1 MHKWQNDVPVK
12 MHSAFVMSRTVIFGF
27 GEELHQA
34 MAKLKVLVLFGGTSI
49 EYDESRKS
57 AVAVLNAL
65 PSDQY
70 EIIPVGINKKGRWLY
85 FPGDCAEIAADTWDQ
100 SPDCSSAVL
109 SPDPAHRGILILED
123 TEYSLKRVD
132 VIFSL
137 LHGQFGEDGAVQGL
151 FELSHIPY
159 VGNGILGSALCRSK
173 VYTHLLLN
181 HAGIPTPNWT
191 SVEQR
196 NLNRLDRECERI
208 EAALEFPLY
217 VKPSRSDS
225 SAASRIVRNHDE
237 LAAAI
242 KLAFTRDTQ
251 VLVEEYIEGREF
263 RVGVFGYDLPFASF
277 VGEIIHENNGKTL
290 LIPADLDDSIAS
302 VMRQTAIEAFC
313 ALDCK
318 EIALLDLYHSARGD
332 FLIGEVNTMPAL
344 SEDASY
350 PRLMADLGMRYPYLL
365 EKLIQQAMEHA
376 DRGM

>member
-1 MHKWQNDVPVK
+1 M
-12 MHSAFVMSRTVIFGF
+12 
-27 GEELHQA
+27 
-34 MAKLKVLVLFGGTSI
+34 
-49 EYDESRKS
+49 
-57 AVAVLNAL
+57 
-65 PSDQY
+65 
-70 EIIPVGINKKGRWLY
+70 
-85 FPGDCAEIAADTWDQ
+85 
-100 SPDCSSAVL
+100 
-109 SPDPAHRGILILED
+109 
-123 TEYSLKRVD
+123 
-132 VIFSL
+132 IFSL

-196 NLNRLDRECERI
+196 HLNRLDRECERI
-208 EAALEFPLY
+208 EAALEFPMF

-237 LAAAI
+237 LTAAI

-251 VLVEEYIEGREF
+251 VLVEEFIEGREF
-263 RVGVFGYDLPFASF
+263 RIGVFGYDLPFASF
-277 VGEIIHENNGKTL
+277 VGEIIHENDGKTL

-344 SEDASY
+344 SEDTSY

>member
-1 MHKWQNDVPVK
+1 
-12 MHSAFVMSRTVIFGF
+12 
-27 GEELHQA
+27 
-34 MAKLKVLVLFGGTSI
+34 MAKRKVLVLFGGTNN

-70 EIIPVGINKKGRWLY
+70 ELIPVGISKKGRWLY

-100 SPDCSSAVL
+100 SPDCSPAIL

-123 TEYSLKRVD
+123 TEYSLKRID

-137 LHGQFGEDGAVQGL
+137 LHGQFGEDGSVQGL

-181 HAGIPTPNWT
+181 HAGIQTPNWT
-191 SVEQR
+191 SVTQR

-208 EAALEFPLY
+208 EASLEFPLY
-217 VKPSRSDS
+217 VKPSGSDS

-251 VLVEEYIEGREF
+251 VLIEEFIEGREF

-277 VGEIIHENNGKTL
+277 VGEIIHENDGKTL
-290 LIPADLDDSIAS
+290 MIPAELDDSTAS
-302 VMRQTAIEAFC
+302 AMRQTAIEAFC

-318 EIALLDLYHSARGD
+318 ELALLDLYHSVRGD
-332 FLIGEVNTMPAL
+332 ILIGEVNTMPAL
-344 SEDASY
+344 SEHESY

-365 EKLIQQAMEHA
+365 EKLIQQAIEHA